1 MKSTPKQEVELAIT
15 ALFHEAHVFVDRAWG
30 LQLAPPPDHEYFR
43 PENLTEAIDSLDKIN
58 VAMKALRANL
68 KKMER
73 KTA

>member
-30 LQLAPPPDHEYFR
+30 LHLAPPPDHQYHR
-43 PENLTEAIDSLDKIN
+43 PENLDEAVASLDKIN
-58 VAMKALRANL
+58 VAMKVLRANL
-68 KKMER
+68 KKMEK